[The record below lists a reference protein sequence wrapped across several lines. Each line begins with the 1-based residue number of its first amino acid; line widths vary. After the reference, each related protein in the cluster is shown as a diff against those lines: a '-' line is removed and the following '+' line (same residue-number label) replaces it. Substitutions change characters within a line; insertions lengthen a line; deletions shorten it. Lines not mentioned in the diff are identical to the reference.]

1 MMLQLLKGVGL
12 TPLRDKQGRF
22 NPFAEEAR
30 SLENEAPA
38 SPRALFTGVPAM
50 TKFPVTGLVFRPSR
64 TTWVPCVVLGKA
76 QFADTYG
83 VLIEGRTELIA
94 GALIDISTPLP
105 TRLEDLF

>member
-1 MMLQLLKGVGL
+1 MMLQLLKGAGL
-12 TPLRDKQGRF
+12 TPLRNKQGRL

-30 SLENEAPA
+30 ALENEAPL
-38 SPRALFTGVPAM
+38 SPKALFTGVPAT

-64 TTWVPCVVLGKA
+64 TTWVPGVVLGRT
-76 QFADTYG
+76 QFATAFR
-83 VLIEGRTELIA
+83 VLIEGRIELVA